1 MRSEFNGKS
10 VLLIG
15 GCGFVGSHVTDEF
28 LAHGW
33 KVVILGKTPE
43 KFRNPLPRVTYIAG
57 RLGDT
62 ALLNATLSM
71 GFDCVIHLA
80 SSTVPSSSNADKPF
94 DVRANLMESI
104 PLLDACVAHKV
115 PKLVF
120 ASSGGTIYGIP
131 KHLPIKEDDATDP
144 ICSYG
149 IVKLAFEKYLQL
161 YHQLHGLQYVVLRIA
176 NPYGPR
182 QDPKHVQ
189 GVISVFAGKM
199 LTNTPITIWGTGQ
212 VVRDFI
218 HVRDLARLF
227 HAAATSPF
235 TGTFNASSGMGI
247 SISELLAIMIA
258 EFGVMPQITRLP
270 NRSCDVPASV
280 LSCEKAKSVFGWR
293 PLISIERGIREVG
306 HWLVEDV
313 LTVPLAAHT
322 LTPSAEIA
330 AIHADSR
337 STSVPFDLPM
347 LDHTQSP
354 ISGTA

>member
-62 ALLNATLSM
+62 PLLNATLSM

-131 KHLPIKEDDATDP
+131 KHL
-144 ICSYG
+144 
-149 IVKLAFEKYLQL
+149 
-161 YHQLHGLQYVVLRIA
+161 
-176 NPYGPR
+176 
-182 QDPKHVQ
+182 
-189 GVISVFAGKM
+189 
-199 LTNTPITIWGTGQ
+199 
-212 VVRDFI
+212 
-218 HVRDLARLF
+218 
-227 HAAATSPF
+227 
-235 TGTFNASSGMGI
+235 
-247 SISELLAIMIA
+247 
-258 EFGVMPQITRLP
+258 
-270 NRSCDVPASV
+270 
-280 LSCEKAKSVFGWR
+280 
-293 PLISIERGIREVG
+293 
-306 HWLVEDV
+306 
-313 LTVPLAAHT
+313 
-322 LTPSAEIA
+322 
-330 AIHADSR
+330 
-337 STSVPFDLPM
+337 
-347 LDHTQSP
+347 
-354 ISGTA
+354 